1 MPDNPE
7 DKITVKDLSVRDI
20 TMDDLFDA
28 VKDLKNITKSFG
40 SAGKRNTKKT
50 DFKLNK
56 HCMHLIRG
64 MLMGIEILQTGVVKT
79 YRKNDLPLLRSILN
93 GDYMKD
99 GHITPEF
106 YELVEKLRKEAEY
119 AYKNTVL
126 QQEPDK
132 NKVSDMLEM
141 FLMVDLQRE
150 G

>member
-1 MPDNPE
+1 
-7 DKITVKDLSVRDI
+7 
-20 TMDDLFDA
+20 MDDLFDA
-28 VKDLKNITKSFG
+28 AKDLKNITKSFD

-64 MLMGIEILQTGVVKT
+64 MLMGIEILQTGVVRT
-79 YRKNDLPLLRSILN
+79 YRENDLPLLWSILN
-93 GDYMKD
+93 GEYMKD
-99 GHITPEF
+99 GYVTSEF

-119 AYKNTVL
+119 AYKNTAL

-141 FLMVDLQRE
+141 FLMADLRRE
-150 G
+150 A